1 VTRPLDGITVVV
13 TRPAAQASRFLALA
27 GAAGAGCIP
36 YPTLQIDRIA
46 LDGATRARLQSRT
59 WDWAIFTSA
68 NAVESALEQ
77 CPAPLATRHA
87 AIGWATAR
95 ALEQHGVKVD
105 ARPESAS
112 SEGLLEL
119 PEFAALAGRGVL
131 LVKGSGG
138 RELLRDALS
147 ARGAQVLE
155 LEVYRRSVTAPTAAA
170 AAQLHVALTS
180 AGTLVVVV
188 TSAEVLQSL
197 LEHVPGGDEVRL
209 RSRTLLVPGPRV
221 AAAAARLGWTG
232 PVVAAATAED
242 ETMLAALRGLAAGS
256 RPPA

>member
-1 VTRPLDGITVVV
+1 VTLPLDGVTIVV
-13 TRPAAQASRFLALA
+13 TRPATQASRFLELA
-27 GAAGAGCIP
+27 RAAGAVCIS

-46 LDGATRARLQSRT
+46 LDDATRARLQSHA
-59 WDWAIFTSA
+59 WDWAICTSA

-77 CPAPLATRHA
+77 CSAPLAARHA
-87 AIGWATAR
+87 AIGRATAR

-105 ARPESAS
+105 TRPERAN

-138 RELLRDALS
+138 RELLREALR
-147 ARGAQVLE
+147 ARGADVLE

-170 AAQLHVALTS
+170 AAQLHVALTNP
-180 AGTLVVVV
+180 GPLVVAV

-197 LEHVPGGDEVRL
+197 LELVDDDDGARL

-221 AAAAARLGWTG
+221 ATVGERLGWTG
-232 PVVAAATAED
+232 PVVVAATAED
-242 ETMLAALRGLAAGS
+242 ETMLAALMDLAAGS
-256 RPPA
+256 KPPA

>member
-1 VTRPLDGITVVV
+1 MTLPLNGVTIVV
-13 TRPAAQASRFLALA
+13 TRPAAQASRLLELARAA
-27 GAAGAGCIP
+27 GAACVP
-36 YPTLQIDRIA
+36 YPTLQIDPIA
-46 LDGATRARLQSRT
+46 LDDATCAHLKSRA

-77 CPAPLATRHA
+77 CSAPLAARHA
-87 AIGWATAR
+87 AVGRATAR
-95 ALEQHGVKVD
+95 ALEQRGIKVD
-105 ARPESAS
+105 ACPESAN

-119 PEFAALAGRGVL
+119 QEFAALAGRGVL

-138 RELLRDALS
+138 RELLRDALR
-147 ARGAQVLE
+147 ARGADVLE
-155 LEVYRRSVTAPTAAA
+155 LAVYRRSVTAPTAAA
-170 AAQLHVALTS
+170 AAQLHAALTS
-180 AGTLVVVV
+180 AGPLVVAV

-197 LEHVPGGDEVRL
+197 LEHVASDDAARL

-221 AAAAARLGWTG
+221 AAAGARLGWTG

-242 ETMLAALRGLAAGS
+242 EAMLAALTGLAAGS

>member
-1 VTRPLDGITVVV
+1 MTLPLDGVTIVV
-13 TRPAAQASRFLALA
+13 TRPAAQAGRFLELA
-27 GAAGAGCIP
+27 RVDGAACIP

-46 LDGATRARLQSRT
+46 LDDDARAHLQSRA

-77 CPAPLATRHA
+77 CPTPLAARHA
-87 AIGWATAR
+87 AVGRATAR
-95 ALEQHGVKVD
+95 TLEQHGIKVD
-105 ARPESAS
+105 ACPASAS

-138 RELLRDALS
+138 RELLRDALR
-147 ARGAQVLE
+147 ARGADVLE
-155 LEVYRRSVTAPTAAA
+155 LKVYRRSVIAPTAAA
-170 AAQLHVALTS
+170 AAQLHVTLS
-180 AGTLVVVV
+180 SSGPLVVVV

-197 LEHVPGGDEVRL
+197 LEHVDGDDEARL

-221 AAAAARLGWTG
+221 AAAGVRLGWTG

-242 ETMLAALRGLAAGS
+242 EAMLAALRGLAAGS
-256 RPPA
+256 KPPA

>member
-1 VTRPLDGITVVV
+1 MTLPLDGVTIVV
-13 TRPAAQASRFLALA
+13 TRPAAQASRFLELARVA
-27 GAAGAGCIP
+27 GATCIP

-46 LDGATRARLQSRT
+46 LDDATRAHLQSRA

-77 CPAPLATRHA
+77 CPAPLAAQHA
-87 AIGWATAR
+87 AVGRATAR
-95 ALEQHGVKVD
+95 ALERHGVKVD
-105 ARPESAS
+105 GRPESAN

-119 PEFAALAGRGVL
+119 PEFAELAGRGVL
-131 LVKGSGG
+131 LVKGRGG
-138 RELLRDALS
+138 RELLRDALR
-147 ARGAQVLE
+147 ARGAEVLE

-170 AAQLHVALTS
+170 AAQLHDALACAS
-180 AGTLVVVV
+180 PLVVVV

-197 LEHVPGGDEVRL
+197 LEHVAGDDETRL

-221 AAAAARLGWTG
+221 AAAGVRLGWTG

-242 ETMLAALRGLAAGS
+242 EAMLAALGGLAAGPK
-256 RPPA
+256 PPA

>member
-1 VTRPLDGITVVV
+1 MTLPLDGVTIVV

-27 GAAGAGCIP
+27 RAVGAVCIP

-46 LDGATRARLQSRT
+46 LDAAARARLQNRT

-68 NAVESALEQ
+68 NAVEAALEQ
-77 CPAPLATRHA
+77 CPAPLARRHA
-87 AIGWATAR
+87 AIGRATAR
-95 ALEQHGVKVD
+95 ALEQHGFKVD
-105 ARPESAS
+105 TRPESAN

-138 RELLRDALS
+138 RELLRDALR
-147 ARGAQVLE
+147 ARGADVLE

-180 AGTLVVVV
+180 SGPLVVVV

-197 LEHVPGGDEVRL
+197 LEHVAGDDEARL

-221 AAAAARLGWTG
+221 AAAGKRLGWTG

-242 ETMLAALRGLAAGS
+242 EAMLAALTGLTAGS

>member
-1 VTRPLDGITVVV
+1 MTLPLDGVTIVV
-13 TRPAAQASRFLALA
+13 TRPAAQASRFLELARAA
-27 GAAGAGCIP
+27 GAACIP

-46 LDGATRARLQSRT
+46 LDDATRAQLRSRA

-77 CPAPLATRHA
+77 CPAPLAARHA
-87 AIGWATAR
+87 AVGRATAR
-95 ALEQHGVKVD
+95 ALEQHGIKVD
-105 ARPESAS
+105 ACPESAN

-138 RELLRDALS
+138 RELLRDALR
-147 ARGAQVLE
+147 ARGADVLE

-170 AAQLHVALTS
+170 AAQLHDALTS
-180 AGTLVVVV
+180 TGPLVVVV
-188 TSAEVLQSL
+188 TSVEVLQSL
-197 LEHVPGGDEVRL
+197 LERVAGDDAARL

-221 AAAAARLGWTG
+221 AAAGVRLGWTG

-242 ETMLAALRGLAAGS
+242 EAMLAALRGLAAGS
-256 RPPA
+256 KPPA

>member
-1 VTRPLDGITVVV
+1 VTLPLDGVTIVV
-13 TRPAAQASRFLALA
+13 TRPAAQASRLLELARAA
-27 GAAGAGCIP
+27 GAACVP
-36 YPTLQIDRIA
+36 YPTLQIDPIA
-46 LDGATRARLQSRT
+46 LDDATCAHLKSRA

-77 CPAPLATRHA
+77 CSAPLAARHA
-87 AIGWATAR
+87 AVGRATAR
-95 ALEQHGVKVD
+95 TLEQHGIKVD
-105 ARPESAS
+105 ACPESAN

-119 PEFAALAGRGVL
+119 QEFAALAGRGVL

-138 RELLRDALS
+138 RELLRDALR
-147 ARGAQVLE
+147 ARGADVLE
-155 LEVYRRSVTAPTAAA
+155 LAVYRRSVAAPTAEA
-170 AAQLHVALTS
+170 AAQLHAALTS
-180 AGTLVVVV
+180 AGPLVVAV

-197 LEHVPGGDEVRL
+197 LEHVASDDAARL

-221 AAAAARLGWTG
+221 AAAGARLGWTG

-242 ETMLAALRGLAAGS
+242 EAMLAALTGLAAGS